1 MNRFSNLKLPFD
13 KLKAPR
19 FLKDRRAIETG
30 EVGVLLAVVVAVV
43 YGAFQLLGVNISA
56 IVTRVANFIGG

>member
-1 MNRFSNLKLPFD
+1 MNFIKKL
-13 KLKAPR
+13 R

-43 YGAFQLLGVNISA
+43 YGAFQLLGVNISG

>member
-1 MNRFSNLKLPFD
+1 MDRLIKMVSKKL
-13 KLKAPR
+13 PR

-43 YGAFQLLGVNISA
+43 YGAFVLLGNNINS

>member
-13 KLKAPR
+13 KLKALR

>member
-1 MNRFSNLKLPFD
+1 MDRLMKMISKKL
-13 KLKAPR
+13 PR

-43 YGAFQLLGVNISA
+43 YGAFVLLGNNINS

>member
-1 MNRFSNLKLPFD
+1 MNLIKKLHFGKLKLS
-13 KLKAPR
+13 R
-19 FLKDRRAIETG
+19 FLKDSRAIETG

-43 YGAFQLLGVNISA
+43 YGAFQLLGVNISG

>member
-1 MNRFSNLKLPFD
+1 MNRFPKLKLLFD

>member
-1 MNRFSNLKLPFD
+1 MNRFSKLKLLFD
-13 KLKAPR
+13 TLKAPR

>member
-1 MNRFSNLKLPFD
+1 MNRFSKLKLRFA

>member
-1 MNRFSNLKLPFD
+1 MNSFSKLKLRFA
-13 KLKAPR
+13 KFNAPR

>member
-1 MNRFSNLKLPFD
+1 MKRLLNSVFNKL
-13 KLKAPR
+13 PR

-43 YGAFQLLGVNISA
+43 YGAFVLLGNNINS

>member
-1 MNRFSNLKLPFD
+1 MNRFSKLKLSLD
-13 KLKAPR
+13 KLNAPR
-19 FLKDRRAIETG
+19 FLKDCRAIETG

>member
-1 MNRFSNLKLPFD
+1 MNRFPKLKLPFG
-13 KLKAPR
+13 KLNAPR

>member
-1 MNRFSNLKLPFD
+1 MDRLMKMVSKKL
-13 KLKAPR
+13 PR

-43 YGAFQLLGVNISA
+43 YGAFVLLGNNINS